1 MLRVCLARPG
11 MRAGA
16 AARAG
21 PSRPASTENKQLD
34 PRGVDYALFE
44 APTEE
49 YRAAAAATRAA
60 TPASATP
67 ALPPPTALLAR
78 LLAARRFAD
87 ARHALAQLQRLHSAL
102 GPPLPAY
109 IHAAHWAAAHRHADD
124 ALTWLALAPDVRTS
138 PLPRAARMR
147 LHVLAAQTV
156 HWLCVHRAP
165 VAAVAAAH
173 LCGVRGYGAAAA
185 AAALFCCRASPHDAW
200 DAWRAAEHA
209 LPTTARRTRVF
220 NRAFAALVR
229 AGHTATARQWAR
241 LSAERAPGTYALAP
255 AAAAAVRGAR
265 RPARR
270 PAGAYARIAADDLA
284 TARAALTDMI
294 MPGWRPGQRI
304 ATRGCL
310 PTPETLARFLA
321 AAAAA
326 ARPAAFVRPVRAA
339 LRAHHLHAVRTHA
352 RSGAALLYACALLR
366 ALELT
371 HDPAGVFRVW
381 RRRFGDSPGVHV
393 PPGAGA
399 GAHAALAPPHAPTA
413 YAAAVVQRVAVG
425 ALPRAALA
433 RAYREFVRA
442 LVRGDPA
449 ASPGCF
455 EPFMRR
461 MSLAAPRAY
470 ARAALWE
477 HLGDMQRLG
486 AAPRSETWRIV
497 LQALARAGTRD
508 AWRTLVAVL
517 DACERGAPLCTADAR
532 LPDAVLAP
540 AALPALYAGILQV
553 LAPAGGALAPRSVWW
568 NRSWE
573 IARRARG
580 GDTAHA
586 PLDAALARLRASSA
600 SSSAPASSPS
610 SSSEGYGAVCGS

>member
-16 AARAG
+16 AALAG

-34 PRGVDYALFE
+34 PRGVDYELFE
-44 APTEE
+44 PPTAE
-49 YRAAAAATRAA
+49 YRAAAAAAA
-60 TPASATP
+60 APTT
-67 ALPPPTALLAR
+67 ALPAPTALLAR

-87 ARHALAQLQRLHSAL
+87 ARHALTQLQHLHSAL

-109 IHAAHWAAAHRHADD
+109 IHAAHWAAAHRHTDD

-138 PLPRAARMR
+138 PLPRAARMQ
-147 LHVLAAQTV
+147 LHALAAQTV
-156 HWLCVHRAP
+156 HWLCVHRAH
-165 VAAVAAAH
+165 AAAAAAAH
-173 LCGVRGYGAAAA
+173 LCGARGYGAAAA
-185 AAALFCCRASPHDAW
+185 AAALFCCRASPRDAW
-200 DAWRAAEHA
+200 DAWRAAERA
-209 LPTTARRTRVF
+209 LPTAARRTRVF

-229 AGHTATARQWAR
+229 AGHTTTARQWAR

-255 AAAAAVRGAR
+255 AAAAAVRAAR

-270 PAGAYARIAADDLA
+270 PRGARTATADLA
-284 TARAALTDMI
+284 AARRALADMI

-304 ATRGCL
+304 AARGHL

-321 AAAAA
+321 AAAT
-326 ARPAAFVRPVRAA
+326 RPAAFVRPVRAA
-339 LRAHHLHAVRTHA
+339 LRAHHMHAVRTHA
-352 RSGAALLYACALLR
+352 HSGAALLYACALLR

-371 HDPAGVFRVW
+371 RDYAGVFRVW

-393 PPGAGA
+393 PPDAGA
-399 GAHAALAPPHAPTA
+399 LAALAPPHVPTA
-413 YAAAVVQRVAVG
+413 YAAAVVQRAAVAV
-425 ALPRAALA
+425 LPRAELP
-433 RAYREFVRA
+433 RAYRRFVDA

-470 ARAALWE
+470 ARGALWE

-486 AAPRSETWRIV
+486 AAPRDETWRIV

-508 AWRTLVAVL
+508 AWRTLGAIL
-517 DACERGAPLCTADAR
+517 DACERGAPLRTADAR
-532 LPDAVLAP
+532 LPDVVVAP
-540 AALPALYAGILQV
+540 QPALYAGILQV
-553 LAPAGGALAPRSVWW
+553 LAPAGACAPRSVWW

-580 GDTAHA
+580 AAGAGAADAQ
-586 PLDAALARLRASSA
+586 LRAALARLRAMS
-600 SSSAPASSPS
+600 
-610 SSSEGYGAVCGS
+610 